1 MTAYLDNSA
10 TTKPCEECINA
21 VTNMLENNWGNPSSL
36 HNLGIDAMKEVIL
49 ARGEIAQSLGANRE
63 EIVFTS
69 GGTEANNLALFGAVK
84 ARKRLGSRIVT
95 TAIEHESVLQS
106 AQELEKQG
114 FEVVYLQPD
123 RDGNISKKQLF
134 DAVNKDTIL
143 VSMMYINNEVGTIM
157 PVEAIKRAVKKAESP
172 ALIHIDCVQAY
183 GKIPI
188 HAKKLG
194 ADLITVS
201 AHKIHGPKGIG
212 ALYINKDANLTNQNF
227 ARTFGGEQEK
237 KIRPGTESAPLIA
250 GFGAAVQALTPT
262 AEQKRYVRELNSYAR
277 EQLGKINRIQFNNG
291 EDASPYI
298 INIYIP
304 TFMRSQTIL
313 QELSSNY
320 GIYVS
325 NGSACAKG
333 KKSHVLTAMGLDNET
348 LDKSIRISFCRYNTK
363 EEIDLLANALRELIE
378 KHPLEKI

>member
-21 VTNMLENNWGNPSSL
+21 VTNMLKNNWGNPSSL
-36 HNLGIDAMKEVIL
+36 HNLGIDAMKEVIT
-49 ARGEIAQSLGANRE
+49 ARTEIAESLGVSRE

-84 ARKRLGSRIVT
+84 ARKRAGSRIVT

-114 FEVVYLQPD
+114 FEVIYLKPD
-123 RDGNISKKQLF
+123 KNGNISKNQLF
-134 DAVNKDTIL
+134 DAVNRDTIL

-157 PVEAIKRAVKKAESP
+157 PVETIKRAVKKAESS

-183 GKIPI
+183 GKTPVN
-188 HAKKLG
+188 AKKLG

-250 GFGAAVQALTPT
+250 GFGAAVKALAPIT
-262 AEQKRYVRELNSYAR
+262 EQKRYIKELNSYAR
-277 EQLGKINRIQFNNG
+277 EQLSEINGIKFNNR

-298 INIYIP
+298 INLYIP

-333 KKSHVLTAMGLDNET
+333 KKSHVLTAMDLDSET
-348 LDKSIRISFCRYNTK
+348 LDRSIRVSFCRYNTK
-363 EEIDLLANALRELIE
+363 EEIYLLANALRELIE